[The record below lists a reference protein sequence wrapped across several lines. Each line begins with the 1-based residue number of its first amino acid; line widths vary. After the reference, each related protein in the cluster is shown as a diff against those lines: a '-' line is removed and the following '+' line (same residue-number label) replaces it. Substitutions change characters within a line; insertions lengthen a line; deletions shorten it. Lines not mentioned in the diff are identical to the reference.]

1 MIRINEDP
9 NGLKDSPVE
18 KNTPLLDLKGHYI
31 LTAMVMGLLMKTT
44 LAFTW
49 GLGSVQE
56 NVAINISV
64 YSGI

>member
-1 MIRINEDP
+1 MVLRT
-9 NGLKDSPVE
+9 LRVK
-18 KNTPLLDLKGHYI
+18 KNTPLLDLKGHYV
-31 LTAMVMGLLMKTT
+31 LTAMVMGSLMKTT

-56 NVAINISV
+56 NMAINISV